1 MNQIMT
7 IAGKEIRDGMRNRWV
22 VVVTLL
28 MAGLALILSLLG
40 STPTGTTKISTLAVT
55 IVSLSSLSIFFI
67 PLIALLLS
75 YDSIVGESERGTL
88 LLLLAYPVARW
99 QVVVGKFTGH
109 LTLLSAAI
117 ILGYGA
123 AGVAIVASGENG
135 EMSEAWGGFV
145 GLLGSSVL
153 LGGVFLAIGLAISA
167 GVRERGTAAAV
178 CVAIWLLFVLVYDMG
193 LLAVLAADSQQVL
206 GEQLVTGL
214 LLANPTDAYR
224 MLNLIGNTE
233 VSLLSG
239 MASLSAARDVSVYV
253 LVGLLIGW
261 SLLPIGA
268 ACLLFQRR
276 PL

>member
-40 STPTGTTKISTLAVT
+40 STPTGTTNISTLAVT

-75 YDSIVGESERGTL
+75 YDSIVGESEQGTL
-88 LLLLAYPVARW
+88 LLLLAYPVSRW
-99 QVVVGKFTGH
+99 QVVLGKFTGH

-123 AGVAIVASGENG
+123 AGVAIVLNGENG
-135 EMSEAWGGFV
+135 EMSEAWGGFI

-167 GVRERGTAAAV
+167 GVRERGTAAAIS
-178 CVAIWLLFVLVYDMG
+178 VAIWLFFVLVYDMG
-193 LLAVLAADSQQVL
+193 LLGILAADSRQAL
-206 GEQLVTGL
+206 GEELVTGL

-224 MLNLIGNTE
+224 MLNLIGNNE

-239 MASLSAARDVSVYV
+239 MASLSAAREVSVYV
-253 LVGLLIGW
+253 LVVLLIGW
-261 SLLPIGA
+261 SLLPLGA

>member
-1 MNQIMT
+1 MNQVMT

-28 MAGLALILSLLG
+28 MAALALILSLLG
-40 STPTGTTKISTLAVT
+40 STPSGTTNISKLAVT

-75 YDSIVGESERGTL
+75 YDSIVGESEQGTL

-109 LTLLSAAI
+109 LVLLSVAI
-117 ILGYGA
+117 ILGYGV
-123 AGVAIVASGENG
+123 AGMTIVLSDENG
-135 EMSEAWGGFV
+135 EMSKAWGGFL
-145 GLLGSSVL
+145 GLLGSSAL
-153 LGGVFLAIGLAISA
+153 LGAVFLAIGLTISA
-167 GVRERGTAAAV
+167 GVRERGTAAAIS
-178 CVAIWLLFVLVYDMG
+178 VAIWLLFVLVYDMG
-193 LLAVLAADSQQVL
+193 LLGVLAADSQQML
-206 GEQLVTGL
+206 SEELVTGL

-224 MLNLIGNTE
+224 MLNLIGNNE

-253 LVGLLIGW
+253 LVALLIGW
-261 SLLPIGA
+261 TLLPLGA